1 MILWFFQMLLLNN
14 FVIHGTLICVSAMTV
29 AVMTELCFFFND
41 IWGKF
46 IMQWWIS
53 WFVANSYS
61 QVMHYRFSKINARDT
76 RCFIRHSVM
85 TWNLFTVNTNI
96 YRIYFLNS
104 YLGSTIIIFSCFN
117 VSGFFASYLLI
128 STSQWS
134 LHFCTN
140 FVQFVLVMTTIMGQ
154 SIPLIFQDKRNN

>member
-1 MILWFFQMLLLNN
+1 MIFPN
-14 FVIHGTLICVSAMTV
+14 VIIEQFCHSWNTNMRFGNDCCGNDRVV
-29 AVMTELCFFFND
+29 FFFFND

-128 STSQWS
+128 STSQ
-134 LHFCTN
+134 
-140 FVQFVLVMTTIMGQ
+140 
-154 SIPLIFQDKRNN
+154 